1 MEIVDLS
8 IFDDLPDVPFVPGAP
23 QAPEAPQAPNDQ
35 DLPLQFCVKTRVGG
49 RDGYFLLRW
58 SHGGLDA
65 DNKIIHVLKPSNHQN
80 RFYNIGSRTRPTT
93 QYPIISR
100 KQNGQI
106 TRPLR
111 WIYTSKYLRYEES
124 RIPILMIIPFNTLPS
139 MKVNSFIPIRE
150 PVPLAP
156 VPLAPVPVPVAP
168 VLRNYIMNSIPQHI
182 VRALLRDAAMQ
193 EESCPITSEEIDI
206 TNGAIT
212 SCFHLFEKNAIAK
225 WLSLPN
231 SLDKCPVC
239 NCPCNS
245 YTLDEPPPL
254 DTA

>member
-8 IFDDLPDVPFVPGAP
+8 IFDNLPDVPL
-23 QAPEAPQAPNDQ
+23 APQAPNDQ
-35 DLPLQFCVKTRVGG
+35 DLPLQFCVKTRLGG

-65 DNKIIHVLKPSNHQN
+65 DNKIIHVLKTSSHQD
-80 RFYNIGSRTRPTT
+80 RFYNIGSRTMPTT
-93 QYPIISR
+93 PHPIISR
-100 KQNGQI
+100 KNNGQI

-111 WIYTSKYLRYEES
+111 WTYTSKYLRYEEL
-124 RIPILMIIPFNTLPS
+124 RIPILMIMPFNTLPS
-139 MKVNSFIPIRE
+139 MRLNSFIPIRE
-150 PVPLAP
+150 AQAP
-156 VPLAPVPVPVAP
+156 VPQPVPQVPVP
-168 VLRNYIMNSIPQHI
+168 RNYIMKSIPQHI

-231 SLDKCPVC
+231 SHDKCPVC

-254 DTA
+254 DTT